1 MADSKALMSANDVSY
16 QEQPAVA
23 ATTRRTLARIPA
35 LKDTYK
41 DGDVIIINMETGS
54 DFVDGCSSFLN
65 LTVTSRAEAPVSAEA
80 KLSSKYSSILDLFRE
95 VVVYARNGTELLRL
109 PFFNVW
115 SRTALQLQNSQEYLD
130 TVASAFAYNTPSV
143 TYETGQSWSIPLK
156 HLSDLFCSNQK
167 LPPQLVSGMRIEI
180 VLESA
185 DKAFTWP
192 GTGSHSYDVTDIV
205 LLADTHTMTDAI
217 SRKIMSDSASEGL
230 VLQFTDFSHI
240 SQDVGVGGN
249 RATVNFQ
256 KSVARA
262 SSGTVLVRDSA
273 VVDDPLV
280 DSLGTEGFN
289 VKDSR
294 FRIGSLYFPRQNLN
308 TDTAH
313 YLNNLRTYKQIQM
326 HGDVHTALKYVD
338 HLQQTIV
345 ATLLDRDDDLENS
358 GVSTSRAQG
367 DLICEVAFDTPL
379 ARRLDA
385 YVQYEKQ
392 LSIGLSSVLVN
403 E

>member
-35 LKDTYK
+35 LKDTYAG
-41 DGDVIIINMETGS
+41 GDVMIINMETGS

-65 LTVTSRAEAPVSAEA
+65 FKVTTSAA
-80 KLSSKYSSILDLFRE
+80 ATLSSTYSSVLDLFRE

-115 SRTALQLQNSQEYLD
+115 SRTALQLQNSQEYLN
-130 TVASAFAYNTPSV
+130 TVGSAFGYGDNTTDHAAGVTWSV
-143 TYETGQSWSIPLK
+143 PMK

-180 VLESA
+180 VLESSQ
-185 DKAFTWP
+185 KAFSWADETAN
-192 GTGSHSYDVTDIV
+192 SYTVSEIV
-205 LLADTHTMTDAI
+205 LLADTHTLTDAI

-240 SQDVGVGGN
+240 SQDVGGSAS
-249 RATVNFQ
+249 RSTVNFQ

-262 SSGTVLVRDSA
+262 SSGTVLVRAEANIDLS
-273 VVDDPLV
+273 VG
-280 DSLGTEGFN
+280 DSLATQAFD

-294 FRIGSLYFPRQNLN
+294 YRIGSLYFPRQNLDRV
-308 TDTAH
+308 TTH

-326 HGDVHTALKYVD
+326 HGDVHTSFKLTD
-338 HLQQTIV
+338 HKAQSVV

-358 GVSTSRAQG
+358 GVSTSRSQG
-367 DLICEVAFDTPL
+367 DLIAELSFNTAV

-385 YVQYEKQ
+385 YVTYEKQ
-392 LSIGLSSVLVN
+392 LAIGLSSVLVN

>member
-1 MADSKALMSANDVSY
+1 MADSKALMSANDVHY

-35 LKDTYK
+35 LKDAYT
-41 DGDVIIINMETGS
+41 DGDVMIINMETGS

-65 LTVTSRAEAPVSAEA
+65 FKVTTSETAA
-80 KLSSKYSSILDLFRE
+80 LSSEYSSALDLFRE

-115 SRTALQLQNSQEYLD
+115 SRTALQLQNSQEYLN
-130 TVASAFAYNTPSV
+130 TVASAFGYGDTATDHA
-143 TYETGQSWSIPLK
+143 TGTTWSIPLK

-185 DKAFTWP
+185 QKAFDWDNENA
-192 GTGSHSYDVTDIV
+192 HSYTVSEIV

-240 SQDVGVGGN
+240 SQDVGGSAT
-249 RATVNFQ
+249 RSTVNFQ

-262 SSGTVLVRDSA
+262 SSGTVLVRADA
-273 VVDDPLV
+273 GIDLNVG
-280 DSLGTEGFN
+280 DSLATEAFD

-294 FRIGSLYFPRQNLN
+294 YRIGSLYFPRQNLDRP
-308 TDTAH
+308 TTH

-326 HGDVHTALKYVD
+326 HGDVKTALKFSD
-338 HLQQTIV
+338 HKAQTIV
-345 ATLLDRDDDLENS
+345 ATLLDRDDELENS

-367 DLICEVAFDTPL
+367 DLIAELSFNTPV
-379 ARRLDA
+379 ARRLDC
-385 YVQYEKQ
+385 YVTYEKQ